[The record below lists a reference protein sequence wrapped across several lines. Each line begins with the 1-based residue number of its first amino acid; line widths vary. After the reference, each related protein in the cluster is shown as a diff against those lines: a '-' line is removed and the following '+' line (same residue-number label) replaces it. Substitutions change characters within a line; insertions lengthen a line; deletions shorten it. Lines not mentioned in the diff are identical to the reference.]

1 MDNLILEIFSNQS
14 FKDKAFINI
23 VMDLNIKVLS
33 KMDLRMEKVN
43 TQISMEEFFKEL
55 GKWEKE

>member
-1 MDNLILEIFSNQS
+1 MDNLILETFSNQS

-43 TQISMEEFFKEL
+43 TQILMEEFFKEL